1 MSKYFGIKRVV
12 AWRVAFAL
20 LAAQNA
26 AQQWPPLPAASHID
40 VTSERK
46 VVAKLT
52 IPEIQRLAR
61 EVFGRRLTAAEVRA
75 YGRGVESMAN
85 TVALLE
91 GYLER
96 AGDAAPAIVHRV
108 LDQGIE
114 GAEDGDD
121 R

>member
-1 MSKYFGIKRVV
+1 M
-12 AWRVAFAL
+12 AFAL

-26 AQQWPPLPAASHID
+26 GQQWPPLTVASHID

-46 VVAKLT
+46 AMAKLT
-52 IPEIQRLAR
+52 IPDIQRLAR

-75 YGRGVESMAN
+75 YGRGVESMAD

-96 AGDAAPAIVHRV
+96 AGDVEPATVHRV

-114 GAEDGDD
+114 GAVDGDD